1 MNIQEALDM
10 ADKMLPNMM
19 ERDLKI
25 AFLSEV
31 EQMIHREIIMKHE
44 HTEEQ
49 EELPKYTA
57 DTDPGTEL
65 LIPDPYSKLY
75 YYYIMKSIDEQNLE
89 WDKFNAHNAIY
100 ENKYQEM
107 SDWYTREH
115 MPLTALP
122 HFRL

>member
-1 MNIQEALDM
+1 MNIQQALDM
-10 ADKMLPNMM
+10 ADRMMPNMM
-19 ERDLKI
+19 ERSMKI
-25 AFLSEV
+25 AFLTEV
-31 EQMIHREIIMKHE
+31 EQLIHREVIMKHE
-44 HTEEQ
+44 HTPEQ
-49 EELPKYTA
+49 ETMPAYTE

-100 ENKYQEM
+100 ENKYGEM
-107 SDWYTREH
+107 RDWYTREH
-115 MPLTALP
+115 MPLQEMP

>member
-1 MNIQEALDM
+1 MNIQQALDM
-10 ADKMLPNMM
+10 ADQMLPNMM
-19 ERDLKI
+19 TRQMKI
-25 AFLSEV
+25 AFLTEC
-31 EQMIHREIIMKHE
+31 EQLIHREIVMKHE

-49 EELPKYTA
+49 EQLPAYTA

-100 ENKYQEM
+100 ENKYMEM

-115 MPLTALP
+115 MPLTAVKQ
-122 HFRL
+122 FRV